1 LFADLAAQGAAL
13 EQAALD
19 GELAE
24 RVRGEVGGLG
34 LYDRA
39 RAAIGAQLRLR
50 VRGPLEISG
59 RLAGAGPD
67 WLLVDEPDGRE
78 TLVALAQLVLVRGLP
93 RYSAVPG
100 SAGVVESR
108 IGVRQLL
115 RAIARDRSAVR
126 VHLDDGTVVDATL
139 DRVGADFV
147 ELATHLP
154 GEPRRRAGVRDVA
167 AVPITAIAAVRRSV

>member
-93 RYSAVPG
+93 RCSAVPG